1 MSFLLSASIVGI
13 YLWEL
18 ITGKPNISYPFV
30 VDSVSAI
37 IAAVAIV
44 SCLTMYFWVPKKA
57 IFPISLFIYFLTVS
71 IIASLIIQTGNLAS
85 PFIAAWM
92 LISLFAGIFGLWASL
107 PMFLTIGA
115 FAAFQYS
122 TDGNLSIESIIIL
135 CAGGL
140 LPLIAGAI
148 IWRRSSDDNDATK
161 SNTPYHNIKDKL
173 SEVTTKSEVV
183 INAIGDGVIA
193 IDSLG
198 NIKLINPAAQNIVG
212 WNSADALSLNYK
224 SVLKLIGQDE
234 KELSSAN
241 DPIGQV
247 LNLNQQVRTNNL
259 GLETKGGKKILISL
273 VVSPIGEVGSGVI
286 AVFHD
291 ITKEKAEERQQ
302 AEFIS
307 TASHEMRTPVASIE
321 GYVSLAMN
329 PRTAQIDI
337 RAREYL
343 NKAHQSAQ
351 HLGHLFQ
358 DLLDISKADDGRISN
373 NPKVANIVALVQD
386 TVQSFKP
393 KAAEK
398 GLRLTFK
405 PMPADDNIKHIAPEY
420 LVNLDNDHIREV
432 IDNLVENAIKYTPKG
447 EVTVDVTGTD
457 DHVVVSVKDSGIGI
471 SAEDMPHLFQKF
483 YRIDSKDTRE
493 IGGNGLGLYLSR
505 RLTEIMGGRIWAEST
520 LGVGTTFF
528 IDLPRVSSQQAQMI
542 SEQSTLVAQERATQT
557 DQPVQAQPQTIAKQ
571 VIDIVRPVNAVPRG
585 QALTPQQIA
594 AYVAQQHALAQQR
607 PNPAQVPAL
616 PRDSRTQPL
625 NIPGRGRQV

>member
-13 YLWEL
+13 YLWEF

-115 FAAFQYS
+115 FAALQYLTS
-122 TDGNLSIESIIIL
+122 GNLSIESIIIL

-140 LPLIAGAI
+140 LPLIAGSI
-148 IWRRSSDDNDATK
+148 VWRRSSDDNDATK
-161 SNTPYHNIKDKL
+161 SDTPYHNIKDKL
-173 SEVTTKSEVV
+173 SEVTAKSEVV

-198 NIKLINPAAQNIVG
+198 NIKLINPAAQDIVG
-212 WNSADALSLNYK
+212 WNSADSLSLNYK
-224 SVLKLIGQDE
+224 SVLKLISQDE

-241 DPIGQV
+241 DPISQV
-247 LNLNQQVRTNNL
+247 LNLNQQLRTNNL

-493 IGGNGLGLYLSR
+493 IGGTGLGLYLSR

-557 DQPVQAQPQTIAKQ
+557 DQPVQVQPQTIAKQ